1 MERIMLSRK
10 KAGITQQQLADSIG
24 VQRAVISKYENGTI
38 EPSITQICK
47 IADVLGVSV
56 SYLLGRTED
65 HIDVLSCERAKIF
78 CARLQHSIDQ
88 ADPNDLQELYGT
100 SQPYQDILDGS
111 IQISL
116 TVANEIASNIGVPL
130 IYLIGLTDDPEDAS
144 AMQAKDI
151 LAFESFQQKIKME
164 LLQSK
169 EQIISQAPTAIRN
182 AQAALIEK
190 VDEICKDP
198 SVLDESLQ
206 LQELQLMP
214 SRIDL
219 VIDFL
224 DANKG
229 FLQKN
234 MPGMIPHDE

>member
-88 ADPNDLQELYGT
+88 ADPSDLQELYGT

-111 IQISL
+111 VQISL

-214 SRIDL
+214 SRIGL

>member
-111 IQISL
+111 VQISL

-214 SRIDL
+214 SRIGL